1 MWYKYSS
8 RLSSAAIFPIHLH
21 TLGRNAVY
29 RTTRTVSM
37 SFDVC
42 IQQGSRYSTSY
53 TSILFLAFNDVVWCI
68 ICIID
73 FFKIISSECRP
84 LTPPSHFNILTR
96 VLRHND
102 LARAVPSETPVG
114 QP

>member
-8 RLSSAAIFPIHLH
+8 RLSSAAIFTIHLH

-29 RTTRTVSM
+29 RTTRAASM

-53 TSILFLAFNDVVWCI
+53 TSILFLAFSDVVWCI
-68 ICIID
+68 ICVTD
-73 FFKIISSECRP
+73 F
-84 LTPPSHFNILTR
+84 
-96 VLRHND
+96 LRLVVNV
-102 LARAVPSETPVG
+102 VP
-114 QP
+114 